1 MCLHMFRFKAM
12 RMSFVE
18 CMAQKKSLIPMS
30 LFYPNIKFLTG
41 VHMQTWKN
49 MITIALMDI
58 NDHQCIS
65 VVQRVKHRKTTLTI
79 CNRGTYLT

>member
-1 MCLHMFRFKAM
+1 MYGA
-12 RMSFVE
+12 
-18 CMAQKKSLIPMS
+18 KKSLIPMS